1 MLWPHGRESLVLFLG
16 YINTLDPT
24 QKRKLTM
31 DQDLVTEPVNCL
43 ELLDLKLKCE
53 NGKITVDVYSKPANC
68 FTYVLP
74 TTCYRTKSINN
85 IPHSIVLRLRRIC
98 NSDEK
103 FKHRSEEYKRYL
115 IAIDYHPG
123 LVEKQFQKVEMTS
136 RPNAIKKN
144 TKRKGVSKVKFIAT
158 FNPALPSIEGIIRKK
173 IHNPHSDK
181 VLKTPFQII
190 SFLLFINVTKT

>member
-1 MLWPHGRESLVLFLG
+1 
-16 YINTLDPT
+16 
-24 QKRKLTM
+24 M

-115 IAIDYHPG
+115 IAIDYRPG

-158 FNPALPSIEGIIRKK
+158 FNPALPSIEGLIRKK